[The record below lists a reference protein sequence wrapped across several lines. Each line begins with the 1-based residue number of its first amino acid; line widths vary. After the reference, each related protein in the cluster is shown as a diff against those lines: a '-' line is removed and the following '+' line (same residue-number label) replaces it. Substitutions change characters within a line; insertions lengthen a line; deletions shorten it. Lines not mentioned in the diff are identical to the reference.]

1 MSVKKIDK
9 QFHSLHGTAAIMAEW
24 GLRIMLF
31 LGGCRNVGKGGK
43 IVDLEEYEWKGLGLR
58 SFENGLDTR
67 KFREIASRRLH
78 SLARD
83 EHIHDEPF
91 RSNMNLLVK
100 NLGLSETEKQILEFA
115 LMVCND
121 GFLNSICSYIAAE
134 KEAYAKLDKV
144 LATILDCKASETGAA
159 LSMQGKLLVSGLL
172 QVDKSPHRDL
182 SGRLE
187 VLDGLV
193 RSVFEV
199 HEDVFSLLRPFCPSC
214 REPSIHL
221 EDFPHLSREID
232 WMLRYLRKGLGKRR
246 KGVNILLYGP
256 PGTGKTEL
264 ALNLG
269 RACRAR
275 CYEVAMSDSMGDS
288 LTGESRFSAFR
299 LAQNV
304 LSSRTKN
311 IIIFDEIEDVFGGAE
326 GDFFRILMKGSGS
339 AGTKSW
345 INQMLENNPIPTIWI
360 TNSQWNMD
368 HAYLRRFDL
377 VIEIKVPPRH
387 VRKKILER
395 NITRKIRKNLNE
407 HWLDTISEYSHIN
420 PAMIARAAKIVS
432 EYGFSE
438 SGGAEQHMEAML
450 NNWCNAMGLPKVH
463 GARDAGEMTYRM
475 DLLNTTPPLGR
486 LVSGLEKS
494 GSGRLCLYGPP
505 GTGKTAFGR
514 HVARRLDSPLLVKRA
529 SDILSMWVGGTEKR
543 IARMFNEAE
552 QDGAILLLDEADSF
566 LQDRRNSSVSW
577 EITQVN
583 ELLTQMEH
591 FRGLF
596 ICSTNLIDTLDEASL
611 RRFDLKVR
619 FHSLQADQRWEMFRQ
634 VLKDATGSA
643 RDADN
648 EWEQRVKNKLDG
660 VTFGDFMVALRQFRL
675 MGDSMTEEK
684 LFLALQDEIRLKK
697 QGAGSG
703 IGFSAVI

>member
-1 MSVKKIDK
+1 
-9 QFHSLHGTAAIMAEW
+9 
-24 GLRIMLF
+24 
-31 LGGCRNVGKGGK
+31 
-43 IVDLEEYEWKGLGLR
+43 
-58 SFENGLDTR
+58 
-67 KFREIASRRLH
+67 
-78 SLARD
+78 
-83 EHIHDEPF
+83 
-91 RSNMNLLVK
+91 
-100 NLGLSETEKQILEFA
+100 
-115 LMVCND
+115 
-121 GFLNSICSYIAAE
+121 
-134 KEAYAKLDKV
+134 
-144 LATILDCKASETGAA
+144 
-159 LSMQGKLLVSGLL
+159 
-172 QVDKSPHRDL
+172 
-182 SGRLE
+182 
-187 VLDGLV
+187 
-193 RSVFEV
+193 
-199 HEDVFSLLRPFCPSC
+199 
-214 REPSIHL
+214 
-221 EDFPHLSREID
+221 
-232 WMLRYLRKGLGKRR
+232 
-246 KGVNILLYGP
+246 
-256 PGTGKTEL
+256 
-264 ALNLG
+264 
-269 RACRAR
+269 
-275 CYEVAMSDSMGDS
+275 
-288 LTGESRFSAFR
+288 
-299 LAQNV
+299 
-304 LSSRTKN
+304 
-311 IIIFDEIEDVFGGAE
+311 
-326 GDFFRILMKGSGS
+326 
-339 AGTKSW
+339 
-345 INQMLENNPIPTIWI
+345 
-360 TNSQWNMD
+360 
-368 HAYLRRFDL
+368 
-377 VIEIKVPPRH
+377 
-387 VRKKILER
+387 
-395 NITRKIRKNLNE
+395 
-407 HWLDTISEYSHIN
+407 
-420 PAMIARAAKIVS
+420 
-432 EYGFSE
+432 
-438 SGGAEQHMEAML
+438 MEAML

-514 HVARRLDSPLLVKRA
+514 HVARRLGRPLLVKRA

-643 RDADN
+643 RDAGI

-684 LFLALQDEIRLKK
+684 LFQTLQDEIRLKK

>member
-58 SFENGLDTR
+58 SFENGLETR

-159 LSMQGKLLVSGLL
+159 LSMQGKLLASGLL

-214 REPSIHL
+214 RKPSIHL

-232 WMLRYLRKGLGKRR
+232 WMLGYLRKGLGKRR

-269 RACRAR
+269 RTA
-275 CYEVAMSDSMGDS
+275 VLDAM
-288 LTGESRFSAFR
+288 R
-299 LAQNV
+299 
-304 LSSRTKN
+304 
-311 IIIFDEIEDVFGGAE
+311 
-326 GDFFRILMKGSGS
+326 
-339 AGTKSW
+339 
-345 INQMLENNPIPTIWI
+345 
-360 TNSQWNMD
+360 
-368 HAYLRRFDL
+368 
-377 VIEIKVPPRH
+377 
-387 VRKKILER
+387 
-395 NITRKIRKNLNE
+395 
-407 HWLDTISEYSHIN
+407 
-420 PAMIARAAKIVS
+420 
-432 EYGFSE
+432 
-438 SGGAEQHMEAML
+438 
-450 NNWCNAMGLPKVH
+450 
-463 GARDAGEMTYRM
+463 
-475 DLLNTTPPLGR
+475 
-486 LVSGLEKS
+486 
-494 GSGRLCLYGPP
+494 
-505 GTGKTAFGR
+505 
-514 HVARRLDSPLLVKRA
+514 SP
-529 SDILSMWVGGTEKR
+529 
-543 IARMFNEAE
+543 
-552 QDGAILLLDEADSF
+552 
-566 LQDRRNSSVSW
+566 
-577 EITQVN
+577 
-583 ELLTQMEH
+583 
-591 FRGLF
+591 
-596 ICSTNLIDTLDEASL
+596 
-611 RRFDLKVR
+611 
-619 FHSLQADQRWEMFRQ
+619 
-634 VLKDATGSA
+634 
-643 RDADN
+643 
-648 EWEQRVKNKLDG
+648 
-660 VTFGDFMVALRQFRL
+660 
-675 MGDSMTEEK
+675 
-684 LFLALQDEIRLKK
+684 
-697 QGAGSG
+697 
-703 IGFSAVI
+703 